1 MKQRS
6 TTPVFASFAAKA
18 TLIVAAVLI
27 AVAGPIQSAPVAKAD
42 RFDDQINAIQ
52 RQIDQYDAAA
62 GNLQNVANDLQ
73 QKVTSLNV
81 EKSQIQAQ
89 VDINQLK
96 YDQLLAKITETEAKI
111 ADNKTALGD
120 TIANIYVDG
129 TISPLEMLASSK
141 NIGDYVDK
149 QELQSSV
156 RDELTTTI
164 GKIKVLKKQL
174 ETQKSDLEKV
184 LADQKIARDALA
196 AKEAEQQKLLNDTRG
211 EQAAY
216 QKLSADN
223 QAQQTQIRQQ
233 QQAAIAAAYA
243 SSGGGTVIA
252 SGQLGEYPWNSSN
265 CAMGGPGGYYSY
277 GGSDGN
283 GGDGRS
289 YGCRQCASYAAWR
302 VAKETGRYPIGWGN
316 ATNFPQSARN
326 AGYATGSSPR
336 ANSLAVLHNGAEGHV
351 AWVESVSDDESS
363 IIVSQYNYNYGAG
376 YGMYS
381 KMKLSAGAFQEY
393 VYIK

>member
-6 TTPVFASFAAKA
+6 TTLVSTSLAAKA
-18 TLIVAAVLI
+18 TLIVAAILMAIV
-27 AVAGPIQSAPVAKAD
+27 GPIQSAPFVKAD

-52 RQIDQYDAAA
+52 RQIDQYQAAA

-73 QKVTSLNV
+73 QKVTSINV
-81 EKSQIQAQ
+81 EKAQIQAQ
-89 VDINQLK
+89 VDISQVK
-96 YDQLLAKITETEAKI
+96 YDQLLAQIKDTEAKI
-111 ADNKTALGD
+111 ANNKTALGD

-149 QELQSSV
+149 QQLQSTV
-156 RDELTTTI
+156 RDELTSTI
-164 GKIKVLKKQL
+164 SKIKTLKKQL

-184 LADQKIARDALA
+184 LADQKSARDALA
-196 AKEAEQQKLLNDTRG
+196 AKEAEQQKLLNDTKG

-223 QAQQTQIRQQ
+223 QAQQSQIRQQ

-243 SSGGGTVIA
+243 SSGGGTVID
-252 SGQLGEYPWNSSN
+252 SGQLGDYPWNSSN
-265 CAMGGPGGYYSY
+265 CSMGGPGGYYSY
-277 GGSDGN
+277 GGADGG
-283 GGDGRS
+283 GGDGRT

-326 AGYATGSSPR
+326 AGYTTGSSPR
-336 ANSLAVLHNGAEGHV
+336 AGSLAVLHNGAEGHV
-351 AWVESVSDDESS
+351 AWVESVSGDGSS
-363 IIVSQYNYNYGAG
+363 IIVSQFNYNYGAG
-376 YGMYS
+376 YGMYG
-381 KMKLSAGAFQEY
+381 KMKISAGAF
-393 VYIK
+393 K